1 MGKSRT
7 KKQKKFLQGW
17 GLLPSELLD
26 SILERLTSIFDY
38 IEFGLVC
45 KHWRRAALPQKAQRL
60 KSCHKQLIPL
70 LLLDIP
76 TKNSN
81 QRRRALYNVKQGN
94 IVHSFNVPYGD
105 DKWLCGCSHG
115 WLAYA
120 DGNSLVTLVNP
131 FLRGTIRLPHVMEVR
146 KSRPKPYS
154 EFQISKVV
162 LSANPYLFP
171 NDYEVLVIFEDD
183 DGVIKNLAHFKFG
196 DDAWTLPDK
205 QMIDGIDI
213 LDVVYYKGR
222 FVALPSWDSDPG
234 HDVIKFHPSIEFL
247 SPPHPPACCNKTMT
261 YLVESTREDLLLVD
275 IAIYSSSIKIFK
287 LSSACVWVE
296 IESIGTDALFL
307 DNMQS
312 MCVSASYSGCHP
324 NSIYLMEGV
333 INLKDTKT
341 TRHDDLPERT
351 RPITWIA
358 PTMV

>member
-1 MGKSRT
+1 MGRSKT

-81 QRRRALYNVKQGN
+81 QRRRALYNVKQGK

-154 EFQISKVV
+154 EFKISKVV

-247 SPPHPPACCNKTMT
+247 SPPPPT
-261 YLVESTREDLLLVD
+261 SLL
-275 IAIYSSSIKIFK
+275 IKIFK